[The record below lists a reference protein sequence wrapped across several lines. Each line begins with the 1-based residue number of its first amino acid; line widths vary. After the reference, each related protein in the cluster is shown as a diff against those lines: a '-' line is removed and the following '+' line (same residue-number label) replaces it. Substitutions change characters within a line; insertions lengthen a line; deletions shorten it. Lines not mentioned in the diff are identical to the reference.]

1 MCVCSLKAIEFNAEC
16 EWCWD
21 ANGYCRRI
29 VHFNDRFI
37 GLSFKT
43 LGLGIV
49 GTPPHVKP
57 VHCSM
62 LFLHDQVLFSHSD
75 NMIRMSE
82 ILSNKTV
89 RQSNIFLEFSKCYL

>member
-1 MCVCSLKAIEFNAEC
+1 MFPKPKAIEFNAEC

-89 RQSNIFLEFSKCYL
+89 RQSNIFLEFSNCYL